1 MVAIFASATALLT
14 PEFVGSFEPEI
25 LAAKFVQ
32 VEKETGVKFNKT
44 NSTFNIVGHWDAIQI
59 AHKSLKKLVL
69 TLEKAPPPRSDYD
82 EPPPEPQS
90 VTWARDKEKV
100 PQDSED
106 AGAYEKVIPI
116 KGKYVHIHM
125 NQFST

>member
-14 PEFVGSFEPEI
+14 PEFVGSFEPER

-59 AHKSLKKLVL
+59 AHKSLKKLVI
-69 TLEKAPPPRSDYD
+69 TLEKFPPPPAYEYD
-82 EPPPEPQS
+82 REDPEPEAEVQ
-90 VTWARDKEKV
+90 VPKEAQTAKANV
-100 PQDSED
+100 SD
-106 AGAYEKVIPI
+106 AGAGEKVIPI
-116 KGKYVHIHM
+116 KGEKTPGIM
-125 NQFST
+125 LLA

>member
-14 PEFVGSFEPEI
+14 PEFVGSFEPER

-69 TLEKAPPPRSDYD
+69 TLERAPPPPPEYD
-82 EPPPEPQS
+82 EPEPEPQPIHS
-90 VTWARDKEKV
+90 TKEKA
-100 PQDSED
+100 PKPATKQSED
-106 AGAYEKVIPI
+106 AGASEKVIPI
-116 KGKYVHIHM
+116 KG
-125 NQFST
+125 

>member
-44 NSTFNIVGHWDAIQI
+44 NSTFNIVGHWDSIQT
-59 AHKSLKKLVL
+59 AHKSLRKLVL
-69 TLEKAPPPRSDYD
+69 TLEKAPAPSRHDDNDLPPS
-82 EPPPEPQS
+82 EAQTVS
-90 VTWARDKEKV
+90 WARGKENQPV
-100 PQDSED
+100 DSKD
-106 AGAYEKVIPI
+106 AGACEKVIPI
-116 KGKYVHIHM
+116 KG
-125 NQFST
+125 

>member
-14 PEFVGSFEPEI
+14 PEFVGSFEPEK

-44 NSTFNIVGHWDAIQI
+44 NSTFNIVGHWDAIQT

-69 TLEKAPPPRSDYD
+69 TLETAPPPTLEYD
-82 EPPPEPQS
+82 DGPDQEPQS
-90 VTWARDKEKV
+90 AQPRSKKANKSLGE
-100 PQDSED
+100 ED
-106 AGAYEKVIPI
+106 AGARERVIPI
-116 KGKYVHIHM
+116 KG
-125 NQFST
+125 